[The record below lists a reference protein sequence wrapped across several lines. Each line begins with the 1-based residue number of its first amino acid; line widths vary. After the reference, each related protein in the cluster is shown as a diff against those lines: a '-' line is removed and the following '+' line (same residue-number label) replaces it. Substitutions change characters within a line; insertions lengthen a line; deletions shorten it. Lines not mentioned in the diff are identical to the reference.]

1 MMTYSG
7 LSDTEL
13 TDLLRSG
20 DRTAFTEIFDRYNS
34 LLYIHA
40 FRKFNNKEEARD
52 AVQEAFAM
60 IWAKRENLVV
70 KSNLVGYL
78 YTCVQH
84 RILDQISRNKTAR
97 NYLVS
102 LQNFIDEVKESTDD
116 LIRLKQL
123 SAIIDQ
129 EINAL
134 PNKMREVFELSRKE
148 NLSHKEIAA
157 KLNISEETVKS
168 QVKNALKILR
178 IKLGLFAYLVF
189 LIRF

>member
-97 NYLVS
+97 NYLIS